1 MFGMYSIG
9 FRVKLLE
16 YCTKYLFPKKTHF
29 TCTTKYIYKIILRK
43 NQNIDNNNNNN
54 NVILKNRNETNVSA
68 ACSASGDVNNRRS
81 FGVWALWLH
90 SPSRSHCIQQTEGM
104 EIKQW
109 ANYTFLKIVICLFY
123 TAVGVFIFIF
133 CGAVLQLSDF
143 DVNSPGLGNTCR
155 KPWDCLFWGWQRTL
169 TLRNQWDKSP
179 KCQPP
184 GSSEKTTWLSLQI
197 F

>member
-1 MFGMYSIG
+1 MNSSYLITSLFDFEAVNEMLKDSGDAGQDPYIGMFGMYSIG

-81 FGVWALWLH
+81 FGV
-90 SPSRSHCIQQTEGM
+90 
-104 EIKQW
+104 
-109 ANYTFLKIVICLFY
+109 
-123 TAVGVFIFIF
+123 
-133 CGAVLQLSDF
+133 
-143 DVNSPGLGNTCR
+143 
-155 KPWDCLFWGWQRTL
+155 
-169 TLRNQWDKSP
+169 
-179 KCQPP
+179 
-184 GSSEKTTWLSLQI
+184 
-197 F
+197 